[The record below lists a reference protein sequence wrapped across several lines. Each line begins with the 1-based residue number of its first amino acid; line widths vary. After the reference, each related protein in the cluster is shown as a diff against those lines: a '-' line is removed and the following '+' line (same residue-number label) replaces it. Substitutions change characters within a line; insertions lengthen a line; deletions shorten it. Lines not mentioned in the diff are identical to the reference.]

1 MIFPR
6 LSALRPA
13 PRTGMALA
21 VCAGLLAAPAAAQPA
36 NAPASPD
43 AINAQGRSRTLPVI
57 TASENLLG
65 KFGGRDGLV
74 RIMDDFMVNL
84 LADPRTRPFFESSDQ
99 ARIKRQLVDQFCVI
113 MAGPCTYD
121 GRSMAEVH
129 AGMGVNTASF
139 YALVEALQK
148 AMNKHDVPFA
158 AQNRLVAALAP
169 MHRDVITK

>member
-1 MIFPR
+1 MVHIRPVVVR
-6 LSALRPA
+6 ALRPA
-13 PRTGMALA
+13 AALA
-21 VCAGLLAAPAAAQPA
+21 LAAAMMAVPATAQ
-36 NAPASPD
+36 PASPD

-57 TASENLLG
+57 TRNEDLLA

-74 RIMDDFMVNL
+74 RIMDDFMINL
-84 LADPRTRPFFESSDQ
+84 LADPRTRPFFE
-99 ARIKRQLVDQFCVI
+99 A
-113 MAGPCTYD
+113 
-121 GRSMAEVH
+121 H
-129 AGMGVNTASF
+129 AGMGVATANF

>member
-1 MIFPR
+1 MSYMKHFRSLLPM
-6 LSALRPA
+6 A
-13 PRTGMALA
+13 ALA
-21 VCAGLLAAPAAAQPA
+21 LLAAAQPA
-36 NAPASPD
+36 AAQAAASPD

-57 TASENLLG
+57 TDSGALLQT
-65 KFGGRDGLV
+65 FGGREGLV

-99 ARIKRQLVDQFCVI
+99 DRIKRQLVDQFCVI

-121 GRSMAEVH
+121 GRSMAEAH
-129 AGMGVNTASF
+129 AGMGVKTDGF

-148 AMNKHDVPFA
+148 AMNKHNVPFA